1 MSFRGHLILNLNSLA
16 VAREFFQSLL
26 IYEYIM
32 KIHITNPL
40 LIKINP
46 IARTLEDPK
55 YRQKVVKSKKKYNR
69 TKERKDQW
77 QK

>member
-1 MSFRGHLILNLNSLA
+1 
-16 VAREFFQSLL
+16 
-26 IYEYIM
+26 M

-40 LIKINP
+40 LIKVNR
-46 IARTLEDPK
+46 IAKTLEDPK

-69 TKERKDQW
+69 KKERKDQW